1 MDQWKVE
8 KLRSLSDEVRE
19 LHPLLRA
26 IFSND
31 KTVSRFEYTHGTNE
45 MGADFVLA
53 RTDPTLGDENYV
65 GVVVKC
71 GNIKQDHADVKRQI
85 EECAIE
91 RFFDGA
97 KRKIYLNETWIVCN
111 GSISSGAE
119 KKIFEEYKSR
129 NIKFIDSD
137 RLAQIVDSI
146 YPHFWNEIPAGLGTY
161 LKSTLIEIVKAESYN
176 TLGTH
181 ALTLDVAQEL
191 YEIEPTR
198 PGQKIA
204 RYNKSLRTTLSGAL
218 KQHRLFMIEGGMGS
232 GKTTLFRKHMKA
244 LCEPDEFQKNK
255 TIPKLVH
262 FSEIAEDISAGLSRI
277 VKELQAAL
285 EGAADGKILIFLD
298 GVDEVRSA
306 TDGSLFTAIE
316 SVSNTVKST
325 KNLTIA
331 IGSRP
336 VWTIEEGEELL
347 RQCPRFRILP
357 LSFDQIVKVVQ
368 HSCGSLGIS
377 EKLRQ
382 DLGKSSLLRAIP
394 RTPMSAIL
402 LARVLNAN
410 AKEIPQTLPELYSKY
425 VELALGRWDIDKG
438 LMTEREYPVVVTV
451 LSRVAKYMMD
461 NELQQMNVNEVM
473 QMLEE
478 YTRTREG
485 LPAPAAIF
493 KRIEQRSEVVIVN
506 KERQTFSFRHKSLTE
521 FLLALYQKETHG
533 RSAPFTN
540 PFEGYWL
547 GVEYF
552 YLGLIQ
558 DAGKR
563 IDKLSDLVLSTER
576 EKMLRLLNFG
586 NLMLSAYQTE
596 YTHIERAVYRIVIE
610 MTKHFLDVRSGKV
623 ESKLSSLPELQFFAT
638 LSYCLRDSLEYQYF
652 KKALDNAQI
661 QCQCDS
667 GLTDEER
674 AIASFFID
682 AVRAGLN
689 DQDTF
694 KFLTTQELGAL
705 PWVVKLG
712 IQHVVKD
719 DKVELEHVTKL
730 AKRIKKARQNNPGL
744 SKYIVELYEGSME
757 RSRLKPTLAR

>member
-1 MDQWKVE
+1 LEQWKLE
-8 KLRSLSDEVRE
+8 KLRALANEVRE

-26 IFSND
+26 IFTND
-31 KTVSRFEYTHGTNE
+31 KTISRFEYTHGTDE

-53 RTDPTLGDENYV
+53 RSDPTLGDENYV
-65 GVVVKC
+65 GVIVKC

-85 EECAIE
+85 EECGVE

-111 GSISSGAE
+111 GTISGGAE

-129 NIKFIDSD
+129 NIKFIDGN
-137 RLAQIVDSI
+137 RLAQIVNSI

-161 LKSTLIEIVKAESYN
+161 LKSTLVEIIKVESYN

-181 ALTLDVAQEL
+181 GVNLDVAQEL
-191 YEIEPTR
+191 YEVEPTR
-198 PGQKIA
+198 PGQKVA
-204 RYNKSLRTTLSGAL
+204 RYNKSLRTTLAGAL
-218 KQHRLFMIEGGMGS
+218 KQHRILLVEGGMGS

-244 LCEPDEFQKNK
+244 LCEPDEFQKHK
-255 TIPKLVH
+255 ALPKLVH
-262 FSEIAEDISAGLSRI
+262 LSEIADDIPAGLARVVSD
-277 VKELQAAL
+277 LQNAL

-306 TDGSLFTAIE
+306 TDESLLKAIE
-316 SVSNTVKST
+316 AISDTVRAT
-325 KNLTIA
+325 KNLTVA

-336 VWTIEEGEELL
+336 VWTIEEGEEIL
-347 RQCPRFRILP
+347 RRCPIFRILP
-357 LSFDQIVKVVQ
+357 LSFDQIIKVVQ
-368 HSCGSLGIS
+368 HNCSSLGIS
-377 EKLRQ
+377 EKLRL

-394 RTPMSAIL
+394 RTPMTAIL

-425 VELALGRWDIDKG
+425 VELALGRWDINKG
-438 LMTEREYPVVVTV
+438 LMTEREYPVVVAV
-451 LSRVAKYMMD
+451 LSRVAKYMLD
-461 NELQQMNVNEVM
+461 NELQQLNVDEVM

-485 LPAPAAIF
+485 LPPPADIF
-493 KRIEQRSEVVIVN
+493 KRIEQRSEVVVVN
-506 KERQTFSFRHKSLTE
+506 RERKIFSFRHKSLAE
-521 FLLALYQKETHG
+521 FLLALYQKENYG
-533 RSAPFTN
+533 RNAPFTN

-563 IDKLSDLVLSTER
+563 IDKLSDLMLGTER
-576 EKMLRLLNFG
+576 EKILRLLQFG

-596 YTHIERAVYRIVIE
+596 YTHIERAVYKIVLE
-610 MTKHFLDVRSGKV
+610 MTKHFLGVRSGHT
-623 ESKLSSLPELQFFAT
+623 ESKLSVLPELQFFAT

-652 KKALDNAQI
+652 KKALETAQI
-661 QCQCDS
+661 QCQCDAE
-667 GLTDEER
+667 LNDEER

-689 DQDTF
+689 EKDTF

-712 IQHVVKD
+712 IQHVVQNE
-719 DKVELEHVTKL
+719 KVELEHVTRL
-730 AKRIKKARQNNPGL
+730 AKKIKKARQNNPGL
-744 SKYIVELYEGSME
+744 RKYFAELYEGSME
-757 RSRLKPTLAR
+757 KTRPKLA

>member
-1 MDQWKVE
+1 LEQWKLE
-8 KLRSLSDEVRE
+8 KLRSLTDEVRD

-26 IFSND
+26 VFTND
-31 KTVSRFEYTHGTNE
+31 KTISRFEYTHGNGE

-53 RTDPTLGDENYV
+53 RSDPTLGDENYV
-65 GVVVKC
+65 GVIVKC
-71 GNIKQDHADVKRQI
+71 GNIRQDHADVKRQI
-85 EECAIE
+85 EECAVE

-111 GSISSGAE
+111 GSISGGAE
-119 KKIFEEYKSR
+119 RKIFEEYKSR
-129 NIKFIDSD
+129 NIKFVGGE
-137 RLAQIVDSI
+137 RLAQIVEQI

-161 LKSTLIEIVKAESYN
+161 LKSTLVEIVKAESYS
-176 TLGTH
+176 TLG
-181 ALTLDVAQEL
+181 APGISLDVAQEL
-191 YEIEPTR
+191 YEVEPTR
-198 PGQKIA
+198 PGQKVA
-204 RYNKSLRTTLSGAL
+204 RYNKSLRTTLAGAL
-218 KQHRLFMIEGGMGS
+218 KQHRILLVEGGMGS

-244 LCEPDEFQKNK
+244 LCEPDEFQKSK

-262 FSEIAEDISAGLSRI
+262 LSEIADDVQAGLTRL
-277 VKELQAAL
+277 VNDLQTAL
-285 EGAADGKILIFLD
+285 EGAADGRILIFLD

-306 TDGSLFTAIE
+306 TDGSLLGAIE
-316 SVSNTVKST
+316 SVASAVRATS
-325 KNLTIA
+325 NLTVA
-331 IGSRP
+331 IGSRL
-336 VWTIEEGEELL
+336 VWTIEEGEEIL
-347 RQCPRFRILP
+347 RHCPRFRILP
-357 LSFDQIVKVVQ
+357 LSFDQLVKVVQ
-368 HSCGSLGIS
+368 HNCSSLDIS
-377 EKLRQ
+377 EKLRL
-382 DLGKSSLLRAIP
+382 DLGRSTLLRAIP
-394 RTPMSAIL
+394 RTPMTAIL

-425 VELALGRWDIDKG
+425 VELALGRWDISKG

-451 LSRVAKYMMD
+451 LSRVAKYMLD
-461 NELQQMNVNEVM
+461 NELQQLNVNEVM
-473 QMLEE
+473 QMLED

-485 LPAPAAIF
+485 LPPPVDIF

-506 KERQTFSFRHKSLTE
+506 RERQIFSFRHRSLAE
-521 FLLALYQKETHG
+521 FLLALHQKENHG

-558 DAGKR
+558 DAGTR
-563 IDKLSDLVLSTER
+563 IDKLSDLMLGTER

-596 YTHIERAVYRIVIE
+596 YAHIERAVYRVVLE
-610 MTKHFLDVRSGKV
+610 MTRHFLGVRSGQV
-623 ESKLSSLPELQFFAT
+623 ESKLAVLPELQFFAT

-652 KKALDNAQI
+652 KKALETAQI
-661 QCQCDS
+661 QCQCD
-667 GLTDEER
+667 LDLKDEER

-682 AVRAGLN
+682 AVRAGLSEK
-689 DQDTF
+689 DTF

-712 IQHVVKD
+712 VQHVVQD
-719 DKVELEHVTKL
+719 DKIELEHVTRL

-744 SKYIVELYEGSME
+744 RTYLTELYKGSME
-757 RSRLKPTLAR
+757 KSRPKVD